1 MRQLNQSSL
10 ITIYL
15 SLIFFSYF
23 YDPTKFQHPMLQKN
37 FLLPALLSVGL
48 GLSLFNCGGSDS
60 EGWDEPTTG
69 LITKVKEVN
78 AGEFKIESEDPVPTV
93 ADSRIIVEPLQGKMD
108 TFTLEEAKLVAT
120 TDSTSSS
127 GRGVRSARMGF
138 FGYLMIGRM
147 IGGGPRSSAYTNANA
162 YNNANNRAGNTMRS
176 TSRRVGGSSRNSG
189 FGSGKSTRSVGG

>member
-1 MRQLNQSSL
+1 
-10 ITIYL
+10 
-15 SLIFFSYF
+15 
-23 YDPTKFQHPMLQKN
+23 MLRKN
-37 FLLPALLSVGL
+37 LLLPTLLSCGL
-48 GLSLFNCGGSDS
+48 GLALFNCGGSDAS

-78 AGEFKIESEDPVPTV
+78 SGDFKIESEDPVPTV
-93 ADSRIIVEPLQGKMD
+93 EDSRIIVEPLSGQID
-108 TFTLEEAKLVAT
+108 TFTLDEAKLVAT
-120 TDSTSSS
+120 TDSTSTR
-127 GRGVRSARMGF
+127 GRGVRSARLGF

-147 IGGGPRSSAYTNANA
+147 MGGGPRSSAYVNNNA